1 MKKVAK
7 LLMVD
12 PNDNYLLL
20 YRSDHPAFGTDP
32 DLPGGMAE
40 DGETMLETMLR
51 EVYEEAGV
59 VIEAEITRE
68 VYSGTDYSTYGTHDV
83 LFVAKVAERPTITIS
98 WEHSSYEWLNRSEF
112 LQRAKGANDTY
123 MHMVHDVLNG

>member
-12 PNDNYLLL
+12 PADNYLLL
-20 YRSDHPAFGTDP
+20 YRSDHPFFGTDP
-32 DLPGGMAE
+32 DLPGGMVE
-40 DGETMLETMLR
+40 DGETMLEAMLR

-59 VIEAEITRE
+59 VLEGEIAEE
-68 VYSGTDYSTYGTHDV
+68 VYSGTKYSTYGTHDV
-83 LFVAKVAERPTITIS
+83 LFVANVSERPTITIS
-98 WEHSSYEWLNRSEF
+98 WEHSSYEWLDRSEF
-112 LQRAKGANDTY
+112 LSRAKSANDSY

>member
-32 DLPGGMAE
+32 DLPGGLAE
-40 DGETMLETMLR
+40 DGETMLEAMLR

-59 VIEAEITRE
+59 VIEAEIAEE
-68 VYSGTDYSTYGTHDV
+68 VYSGTEYSTYGTHDV
-83 LFVAKVAERPTITIS
+83 LFVANVAERPTITIS
-98 WEHSSYEWLNRSEF
+98 WEHSSYEWLERSEF
-112 LQRAKGANDTY
+112 LLRAKSANDSY
-123 MHMVHDVLNG
+123 MHMVHDMLNR